1 MREYD
6 IIYIMS
12 RATYM
17 RQDLTG
23 KAFGRLTV
31 IKEAERK
38 NPKRHYWLCHCTCGR
53 ETVVDGSHLLSG
65 HTKSCGCY
73 HRDCSRE
80 KSRDI
85 TGMRFGRLT
94 AIRPASL
101 QEGGA
106 GFWKCRCD
114 CGAEVICS
122 KDSLCQGNTR
132 SCGCLQEETR
142 RENMKNAIH
151 FVEGTCVERIS
162 SRKNCTNNTR
172 GQRGVYRRENKRWRA
187 CIGFKGKVYN
197 LGTFKSYEEAVNA
210 RLKAEHE
217 FYDAFLDQYRE
228 KTGGCLNTENSQ
240 SERKL

>member
-1 MREYD
+1 M
-6 IIYIMS
+6 YIMS

-38 NPKRHYWLCHCTCGR
+38 N
-53 ETVVDGSHLLSG
+53 
-65 HTKSCGCY
+65 
-73 HRDCSRE
+73 RDCSRE

-162 SRKNCTNNTR
+162 SRKNCSNNTS
-172 GQRGVYRRENKRWRA
+172 GQRGVYRRENNRWRA